1 MSPLPTFL
9 PGVLQLLCESAR
21 HKLTGEQTAHSAV
34 LTLSHR
40 NRASAFAM
48 YTNLIT
54 RTNGPRPM
62 PMESQQGGRRPAPL
76 STWLND
82 TDTSQVTDAVVA
94 LWLQIDQ
101 ALHPILGH
109 RGVAALFNRSVKHTA
124 ARFPWLGQDPQDAL
138 AVVDPSVL
146 KAALLLQTAA
156 EATAGVDSLLQ
167 SLRDLLTS
175 LVGSSLTDQ
184 LLRSVWAHSPGEA
197 TSSRPWRPLNDS

>member
-1 MSPLPTFL
+1 MKP
-9 PGVLQLLCESAR
+9 CR
-21 HKLTGEQTAHSAV
+21 HKLTGEQTADAAV
-34 LTLSHR
+34 LTLNHL

-54 RTNGPRPM
+54 PTNGPRPM
-62 PMESQQGGRRPAPL
+62 PMESKQGGGWPAP
-76 STWLND
+76 SSAWLND
-82 TDTSQVTDAVVA
+82 ADTSQVADAAVA
-94 LWLQIDQ
+94 QWLQIDQ
-101 ALHPILGH
+101 ALHPIIGH

-156 EATAGVDSLLQ
+156 EATAGVDSLFQ

-184 LLRSVWAHSPGEA
+184 LLRSVCAHSPGEA
-197 TSSRPWRPLNDS
+197 RE

>member
-1 MSPLPTFL
+1 
-9 PGVLQLLCESAR
+9 
-21 HKLTGEQTAHSAV
+21 
-34 LTLSHR
+34 LSHL
-40 NRASAFAM
+40 NRASVFAM

-54 RTNGPRPM
+54 LKSGPRPM
-62 PMESQQGGRRPAPL
+62 PMESQQGGRWPAPL

-82 TDTSQVTDAVVA
+82 ADTSQVADSVVA

-109 RGVAALFNRSVKHTA
+109 RGVAALFKRSVKHTA

-156 EATAGVDSLLQ
+156 EATAGVDSLFQ

-184 LLRSVWAHSPGEA
+184 LLWSVWAHSPGE
-197 TSSRPWRPLNDS
+197 SRDRHSP